1 MLLSIADSRP
11 RNLES
16 ARTQS
21 LLPSNIQG
29 SAANLIAFIEKYYE
43 YINSVGLPSSEI
55 GGIITDKDI
64 DTPSNLYL
72 DNIRELIAL
81 NIPNSTVLDK
91 VSLYKIIV
99 KYYNTRGSEESI
111 AAFFKIFL
119 NVIVSVSYP
128 KDQLFTPSSGKFK
141 RMTYAVEPMQLT
153 SAPVNGIPD
162 KINVS
167 AIEQVLTFGTEVF
180 TAGTPVNQ
188 ILTIA
193 VPLTSNGSAVVT
205 FGTLS
210 FVGFYNGKMAYTNG
224 GAISATTTYTDAM
237 YYDSARWVLE
247 KTGAGVSIAKWWNTT
262 AADLTQAPTASSIWT
277 AQGSATGTPVISFV
291 TGDASPPATVPIN
304 GNMYA
309 AVGTGHRRVV
319 YICTDAGTAIGR
331 SIVWE
336 PFQEWQYENVRGMPS
351 NTDKIQDSYYW
362 QLHSYT
368 INSPIDSSVWLDQY
382 LRFVHPAG
390 LKLFAQLFLQ
400 VFSANEWNNPIENYY
415 FLQTASDP
423 NSWLSSLIWDK
434 TQNHQHSPKY
444 QPGWN
449 RDKQLSFTTLV
460 NSNLDNNSTT
470 AKVFAHAG
478 YVALNIRLI
487 ENANGSP
494 QSERMMNAAVYDSA
508 LKFLDPASLDTA
520 VLNST
525 IAQFT
530 EPYYST
536 SQYGIM
542 RNLSAYVEQTQT
554 P

>member
-1 MLLSIADSRP
+1 M
-11 RNLES
+11 
-16 ARTQS
+16 
-21 LLPSNIQG
+21 
-29 SAANLIAFIEKYYE
+29 
-43 YINSVGLPSSEI
+43 
-55 GGIITDKDI
+55 
-64 DTPSNLYL
+64 
-72 DNIRELIAL
+72 
-81 NIPNSTVLDK
+81 
-91 VSLYKIIV
+91 
-99 KYYNTRGSEESI
+99 
-111 AAFFKIFL
+111 
-119 NVIVSVSYP
+119 
-128 KDQLFTPSSGKFK
+128 
-141 RMTYAVEPMQLT
+141 T

-167 AIEQVLTFGTEVF
+167 AIEQVLDFGSEVF
-180 TAGTPVNQ
+180 TAGAAVNQ

-193 VPLTSNGSAVVT
+193 VPLTSNGSTVVT
-205 FGTLS
+205 FDTLS

-224 GAISATTTYTDAM
+224 GVISATATYTDAM
-237 YYDSARWVLE
+237 YYDSIRWVLE
-247 KTGAGVSIAKWWNTT
+247 KTSAGSSIAKWVNITGGDS
-262 AADLTQAPTASSIWT
+262 AQAPTASSLWT

-309 AVGTGHRRVV
+309 AVGSGHRRVV
-319 YICTDAGTAIGR
+319 YKCTDAGTAVGR

-362 QLHSYT
+362 QLHSYA

-400 VFSANEWNNPIENYY
+400 VFSANEWNNPIEDYY

-434 TQNHQHSPKY
+434 AQNHQHSPKY

-449 RDKQLSFTTLV
+449 RNKQLSFTTLV
-460 NSNLDNNSTT
+460 NSNLDNNSTA

-487 ENANGSP
+487 ENANGTP
-494 QSERMMNAAVYDSA
+494 QNERTMNAAAYDSA
-508 LKFLDPASLDTA
+508 LKFRDPADLDSA

-525 IAQFT
+525 IEQFT
-530 EPYYST
+530 EPYYSA
-536 SQYGIM
+536 SQYGIR
-542 RNLSAYVEQTQT
+542 RNLSSYVIQT
-554 P
+554 PP